1 MPPEIISLHEL
12 KDDTEAVE
20 LSVKTLRQGKLVVF
34 PTETVYGLAALAS
47 DANAV
52 KRLCDEKGRS
62 AMHALPIAISGSEA
76 LKRYAPDL
84 PPLAL
89 RLTRRFWPG
98 PLTLVLDV
106 ADSSS
111 ELNKLPKE
119 SLMAIMP
126 EGAVG
131 FRTPKNNFLLRALQI
146 LDEPIVLTSANL
158 SGKAPATSA
167 LEAQD
172 ALGKTPELII
182 DDGKAD
188 FGQPSTV
195 VKLSGKEATILREG
209 AISNLKLSQAMA
221 KVIVFVC
228 TGNTCRSPM
237 AEVVCQKILAEHLGV
252 PTNELEANGYI
263 VLSAGVAAQSFCPAS
278 SQACHVV
285 AHEYGLSLDN
295 HASHSFDSTL
305 AQVADLVFTM
315 TASHKSVLLSYY
327 PELQDR
333 VFLLSV
339 SNDDIADP
347 FGAPVAEYSACARQI
362 EEQIRLRLAEL
373 ID

>member
-12 KDDTEAVE
+12 KDDAEAVE

-172 ALGKTPELII
+172 ALGK
-182 DDGKAD
+182 
-188 FGQPSTV
+188 
-195 VKLSGKEATILREG
+195 
-209 AISNLKLSQAMA
+209 
-221 KVIVFVC
+221 
-228 TGNTCRSPM
+228 SP
-237 AEVVCQKILAEHLGV
+237 
-252 PTNELEANGYI
+252 
-263 VLSAGVAAQSFCPAS
+263 
-278 SQACHVV
+278 
-285 AHEYGLSLDN
+285 
-295 HASHSFDSTL
+295 
-305 AQVADLVFTM
+305 
-315 TASHKSVLLSYY
+315 
-327 PELQDR
+327 
-333 VFLLSV
+333 
-339 SNDDIADP
+339 
-347 FGAPVAEYSACARQI
+347 
-362 EEQIRLRLAEL
+362 
-373 ID
+373 